1 MAGRTQLE
9 SIVPVSVTRL
19 LTVCAVLTLWAAAL
33 APVAFGQVHHV
44 QEMNTEQ
51 IRALDRQRTV
61 VVLPGGILEQHGP
74 YLPSFTDGYRNERLT
89 QDLADAIV
97 ARPGWSVLVFPLI
110 PLGVGGANE
119 IGGKYSFS
127 GTYAVRMATLRAVLM
142 DLATELGD
150 QGFKWIF
157 VVHSHGSPNH
167 QLALDQ
173 ASDYFHDTY
182 GGRMVN
188 LFGLIRPELLKVS
201 QDLMSDEERKADETA
216 IDHGAMRETSEV
228 LFLHPEL
235 VNPGFRSATPYRTRD
250 PKHAADVASGGNW
263 PGYFGS
269 PSAASAAYGA
279 KYWQHFSS
287 WSVNLALRIL
297 DGLDYSQIK
306 RVEENPVSQAAL
318 EDERRRQQK
327 QSEWLKAKG
336 HER

>member
-119 IGGKYSFS
+119 IGRKYSFS

-173 ASDYFHDTY
+173 AGDYFHDTY

>member
-1 MAGRTQLE
+1 MAGRTQLD

-19 LTVCAVLTLWAAAL
+19 LTVCVVLTLCAAAL
-33 APVAFGQVHHV
+33 APVAFGQVYHV

-97 ARPGWSVLVFPLI
+97 ARPGWSVLAFPLI

-119 IGGKYSFS
+119 IGRKYSFS

-167 QLALDQ
+167 HLALNQ
-173 ASDYFHDTY
+173 AGDYFHDTY

-188 LFGLIRPELLKVS
+188 LFGLIRPELLRVS

-216 IDHGAMRETSEV
+216 IDHG
-228 LFLHPEL
+228 PC
-235 VNPGFRSATPYRTRD
+235 
-250 PKHAADVASGGNW
+250 
-263 PGYFGS
+263 
-269 PSAASAAYGA
+269 
-279 KYWQHFSS
+279 
-287 WSVNLALRIL
+287 
-297 DGLDYSQIK
+297 
-306 RVEENPVSQAAL
+306 
-318 EDERRRQQK
+318 ERRAR
-327 QSEWLKAKG
+327 SFSCTLSL
-336 HER
+336 

>member
-1 MAGRTQLE
+1 MTMRKRPNSIGR
-9 SIVPVSVTRL
+9 VPAKRL
-19 LTVCAVLTLWAAAL
+19 LPVCAALTLWAAGF
-33 APVAFGQVHHV
+33 APVAFGQVYHV
-44 QEMNTEQ
+44 EGMNTEQ
-51 IRALDRQRTV
+51 IRALDPQRTV

-89 QDLADAIV
+89 QDLAGAIV

-157 VVHSHGSPNH
+157 VVHAHGSPNH
-167 QLALDQ
+167 HLALNQ
-173 ASDYFHDTY
+173 AGDYFHDTY
-182 GGRMVN
+182 GGHMVN
-188 LFGLIRPELLKVS
+188 LFSLIRPELAKVS

-216 IDHGAMRETSEV
+216 IDHGAMRETSEI

-235 VNPGFRSATPYRTRD
+235 VNPRFRSAAPYRTRD
-250 PKHAADVASGGNW
+250 PKHAADIASAGNW

-269 PSAASAAYGA
+269 PSAASAEYGA
-279 KYWQHFSS
+279 KYWQHYSS

-297 DGLDYSQIK
+297 DGFDYSQIK
-306 RVEENPVSQAAL
+306 RVEENPVSKAAL
-318 EDERRRQQK
+318 EDERRKQQK

>member
-9 SIVPVSVTRL
+9 SLVPVSVTRL
-19 LTVCAVLTLWAAAL
+19 PTVCAVLTLWAAAL

-97 ARPGWSVLVFPLI
+97 AKPGWSVLVFPLI

-119 IGGKYSFS
+119 IGRKYSFS

-157 VVHSHGSPNH
+157 VVHLHGSPNH
-167 QLALDQ
+167 HLALNQ
-173 ASDYFHDTY
+173 AGDYFHDTY

-287 WSVNLALRIL
+287 RAVTLALKIL
-297 DGLDYSQIK
+297 DGFDYSQIK
-306 RVEENPVSQAAL
+306 GVEENPVSQAAL
-318 EDERRRQQK
+318 EDERRRQQR

>member
-1 MAGRTQLE
+1 MAGRTRMD
-9 SIVPVSVTRL
+9 SIGPVSVKRL
-19 LTVCAVLTLWAAAL
+19 LTVCAVLAFWAIGL
-33 APVAFGQVHHV
+33 APVAFGQVYHV
-44 QEMNTEQ
+44 QQMNTEQ

-61 VVLPGGILEQHGP
+61 VILPGGILEQHGP

-89 QDLADAIV
+89 QDLASAIV

-110 PLGVGGANE
+110 PLGAGGANE
-119 IGGKYSFS
+119 IGRKYSFS
-127 GTYAVRMATLRAVLM
+127 GTFAVRMATLRAVFM

-167 QLALDQ
+167 YLALNQ
-173 ASDYFHDTY
+173 AGDYFHDSY

-188 LFGLIRPELLKVS
+188 LFGLIRPELDKVS
-201 QDLMSDEERKADETA
+201 QDLMSDDERKADETA
-216 IDHGAMRETSEV
+216 IDHGAMRETSEI

-235 VNPGFRSATPYRTRD
+235 VNPGFRTATPYRTRD
-250 PKHAADVASGGNW
+250 PKHAADIARAENW

-269 PSAASAAYGA
+269 PSVASAAYGA

-287 WSVNLALRIL
+287 WAVELALKVL
-297 DGLDYSQIK
+297 DGFDYSQIK
-306 RVEENPVSQAAL
+306 GVEENPISQAAL
-318 EDERRRQQK
+318 ENERRKQQK